1 VLDRGVSVNLAQ
13 RARLYLGLATLCFS
27 VLVARLWHLQ
37 IMNGSYFRDR
47 SENNRTRIVYTPAPR
62 GMIYDRH
69 GELLVQNRPSYN
81 VEFIPEDAPNPEVTL
96 QNLAR
101 IAQVP
106 VEKLAAGVKDQ
117 IRRRRFEPK
126 ILLRDVPRDLVGIVK
141 AHMYELPGVII
152 SVAPARQYVYGDL
165 AAHVLGYIRE
175 VTPEQLKSSTFAG
188 YRSGDAVGQYGLETK
203 WERLLRGER
212 GVQGIVVNAL
222 GTRTGELF
230 FQPEIP
236 GHNLTLTIDRRLQQ
250 AADLAL
256 VDKRGAIVAL
266 DVRNGDILALASSP
280 RFDPNIFTGEIS
292 REVWADLVAGK
303 ENKLTNRAVQG
314 TYPPG
319 SVFKIF
325 VALAALE
332 EELTSSHEKIPC
344 PGFLQFGQRQ
354 FRCHKRGG
362 HGSMNLYDSI
372 VRSCDV
378 FFYQIGQRL
387 GVDRIHHHA
396 SLFGFGQQTEIGLS
410 EEAAGLVPSTS
421 WKAAYFKDPEQKRWY
436 PGETLPV
443 AIGQGAV
450 LATPLQVARGMAA
463 VVNGGKLLRP
473 RVVRSVVSV
482 QGVTLEERIEPE
494 VIRTLKLNST
504 AVTLVRQAMTGVVN
518 DAHGTGRR
526 AALAEQSS
534 VLVAG
539 KTGTSQTMSRE
550 KMSAND
556 DDHAWF
562 AGYAP
567 ADQPEIVVVALVE
580 NGGSGGKIAAPLVG
594 EVLAVRYATAIAGS
608 KRADVDETTIEE

>member
-1 VLDRGVSVNLAQ
+1 
-13 RARLYLGLATLCFS
+13 
-27 VLVARLWHLQ
+27 
-37 IMNGSYFRDR
+37 
-47 SENNRTRIVYTPAPR
+47 
-62 GMIYDRH
+62 
-69 GELLVQNRPSYN
+69 
-81 VEFIPEDAPNPEVTL
+81 
-96 QNLAR
+96 
-101 IAQVP
+101 
-106 VEKLAAGVKDQ
+106 
-117 IRRRRFEPK
+117 
-126 ILLRDVPRDLVGIVK
+126 
-141 AHMYELPGVII
+141 
-152 SVAPARQYVYGDL
+152 
-165 AAHVLGYIRE
+165 
-175 VTPEQLKSSTFAG
+175 
-188 YRSGDAVGQYGLETK
+188 
-203 WERLLRGER
+203 
-212 GVQGIVVNAL
+212 
-222 GTRTGELF
+222 
-230 FQPEIP
+230 
-236 GHNLTLTIDRRLQQ
+236 
-250 AADLAL
+250 
-256 VDKRGAIVAL
+256 
-266 DVRNGDILALASSP
+266 VRNGDILALASSP

>member
-1 VLDRGVSVNLAQ
+1 MLDRGVTVNLPQ
-13 RARLYLGLATLCFS
+13 RARLYLGLAALCFS

-47 SENNRTRIVYTPAPR
+47 SENNRTRIVYTPSPR
-62 GMIYDRH
+62 GMIYDRN
-69 GELLVQNRPSYN
+69 GERLVQNRPSYN

-101 IAQVP
+101 IAGVP
-106 VEKLAAGVKDQ
+106 VEKLTAGVKDQ

-126 ILLRDVPRDLVGIVK
+126 ILLKDVSRDLVGVVK
-141 AHMYELPGVII
+141 SHMYELPGVII

-175 VTPEQLKSSTFAG
+175 VTPEQLKTPAFAG

-266 DVRNGDILALASSP
+266 DVRNGDILAMASSP

-292 REVWADLVAGK
+292 RDVWADLVAGK

-314 TYPPG
+314 VYPPG

-332 EELTSSHEKIPC
+332 EELTSAHESIPC

-362 HGSMNLYDSI
+362 HGSMTLYDAI

-396 SLFGFGQQTEIGLS
+396 SLFGFGQPTEIGLS
-410 EEAAGLVPSTS
+410 EEAAGLVPSTA
-421 WKAAYFKDPEQKRWY
+421 WKAAYFKDSEQKRWY

-450 LATPLQVARGMAA
+450 LATPLQVARAMAA
-463 VVNGGKLLRP
+463 VVNGGRLLRP
-473 RVVRSVVSV
+473 RVVRSVVSA
-482 QGVTLEERIEPE
+482 QGVTLEERVEPE
-494 VIRTLKLNST
+494 VVRTLKLNPA
-504 AVTLVRQAMTGVVN
+504 AVKLVMQAMTGVVN
-518 DAHGTGRR
+518 DAHGTGRK
-526 AALAEQSS
+526 AALADGANI
-534 VLVAG
+534 LVAG

-550 KMSAND
+550 KVSAND

-567 ADQPEIVVVALVE
+567 AHQPEIVVVALVE

-594 EVLAVRYATAIAGS
+594 EVLAVRYAGQTGGAKKAAI
-608 KRADVDETTIEE
+608 DESSIEE